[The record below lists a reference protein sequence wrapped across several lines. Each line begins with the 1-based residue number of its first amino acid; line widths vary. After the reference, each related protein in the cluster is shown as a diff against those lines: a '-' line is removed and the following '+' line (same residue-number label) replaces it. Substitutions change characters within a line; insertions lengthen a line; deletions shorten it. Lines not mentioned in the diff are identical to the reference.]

1 MAQWKACRKLKEKK
15 FFNWS
20 KREIQK
26 KKSKFMACSQA
37 MLRKKIIVL
46 YVHFIKEESS
56 QMNNLSFYLKWLG
69 KEIQNELKGSRKKRV
84 IKNRNQFNW
93 KQKSSR
99 KSQ

>member
-1 MAQWKACRKLKEKK
+1 MAQWKACRKLKEKNFLTEVK
-15 FFNWS
+15 G
-20 KREIQK
+20 KYRK
-26 KKSKFMACSQA
+26 KKSKFVACSQA

-69 KEIQNELKGSRKKRV
+69 KEIQNKLKGSRKKRV